1 MMLLVTVL
9 VAAASLCSASSNVT
23 ESASAADI
31 PAQMCRWRAS
41 GRPVP
46 ECAID
51 SRQRLYS
58 SSCDHNTDW
67 NYNKVATELKR
78 WITSIRV
85 VGSQSQ
91 TGC

>member
-1 MMLLVTVL
+1 MLSVTVL

-23 ESASAADI
+23 QPDADV
-31 PAQMCRWRAS
+31 PAQKCRWRAS
-41 GRPVP
+41 GRPAP

-58 SSCDHNTDW
+58 STCDHNTDW
-67 NYNKVATELKR
+67 NYYKVATELKR

-85 VGSQSQ
+85 VGGQKVAD
-91 TGC
+91 